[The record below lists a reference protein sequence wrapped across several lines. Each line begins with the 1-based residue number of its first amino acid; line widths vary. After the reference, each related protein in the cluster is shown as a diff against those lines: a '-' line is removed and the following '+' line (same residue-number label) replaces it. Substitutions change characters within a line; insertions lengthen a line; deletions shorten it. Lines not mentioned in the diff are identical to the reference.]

1 MTANIT
7 FQCFWGQQPAARQD
21 SQSWVGCGKTTEI
34 TALDINLSVLSHWI
48 LTSLC
53 CPAIHSSQKNQ
64 TAGKRLNLDS
74 PPLWRGTHVLLAA
87 LRSTDLSPALLNPLR
102 KSHHQ
107 PSMGPPENHLLAL
120 HHSWAHMQL
129 RMPERSRKKDVHSES
144 RIPGHP
150 LPLKHLAMRLGH
162 RLLTL
167 FNGTSYGKFHLQ
179 KQMQPKTGL
188 LSD

>member
-7 FQCFWGQQPAARQD
+7 FQRFWGQQPAARQD
-21 SQSWVGCGKTTEI
+21 SQSWVSCGKTMEI
-34 TALDINLSVLSHWI
+34 TALDINLSVLSWHSQQPEKPHSRKKAESGLASPLKGNSCCLLHWG
-48 LTSLC
+48 
-53 CPAIHSSQKNQ
+53 AQ
-64 TAGKRLNLDS
+64 TF
-74 PPLWRGTHVLLAA
+74 PL
-87 LRSTDLSPALLNPLR
+87 ALLNPLR

-129 RMPERSRKKDVHSES
+129 RMQERSRKKDAHSES

-162 RLLTL
+162 SVLTL

-179 KQMQPKTGL
+179 KQMQQPKTGL